1 MIARATAA
9 MAPIRIILRGPII
22 KYGASCL
29 IELIKTFLERDAMF
43 ALFMLLGLLLQRS
56 TVPAIP
62 GNFEFSLLKDVQLSL
77 EYFPCVRGCLV
88 FLFPIGLN
96 VAAILPTGNLKN
108 KNCCCWSITRRESD
122 IHTLLE

>member
-1 MIARATAA
+1 

-43 ALFMLLGLLLQRS
+43 ALFILLGLLLQRS

-77 EYFPCVRGCLV
+77 EYFHSVIGCLV
-88 FLFPIGLN
+88 FLFPIRLN
-96 VAAILPTGNLKN
+96 IVALLPTGNLKKKK
-108 KNCCCWSITRRESD
+108 KNCCWSITR
-122 IHTLLE
+122 I